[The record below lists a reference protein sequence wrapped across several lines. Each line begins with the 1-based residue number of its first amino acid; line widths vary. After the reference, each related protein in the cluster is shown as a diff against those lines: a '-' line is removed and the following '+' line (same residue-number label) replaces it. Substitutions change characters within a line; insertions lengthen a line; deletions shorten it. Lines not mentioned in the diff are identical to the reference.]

1 MEMDS
6 ITKKVVKDTL
16 QSSLDIYSNM
26 MLKRALAHFTLGET
40 ASLVVDRP
48 NMFWTF
54 KKLGFYWDP
63 EVIFNVLRSAV
74 VLKSIYWFTGL
85 TDTPENQIVAEECNI
100 LRRHGVRVIT
110 KLPNKKETKVLPDG
124 KIVDRFTANMDT
136 DICCTT
142 LMECDKVDNII
153 LACGDSDF
161 VPLFKAI
168 RSRGQRTTLLSSN
181 YSHKSEGRTLSKSLR
196 EHADI
201 FIDLNCFKG
210 VVINIE
216 YAQ

>member
-1 MEMDS
+1 MEIDS

-153 LACGDSDF
+153 LASGDSDF

-181 YSHKSEGRTLSKSLR
+181 YTHKSEGRTLSKSLR

-210 VVINIE
+210 VVRNIE